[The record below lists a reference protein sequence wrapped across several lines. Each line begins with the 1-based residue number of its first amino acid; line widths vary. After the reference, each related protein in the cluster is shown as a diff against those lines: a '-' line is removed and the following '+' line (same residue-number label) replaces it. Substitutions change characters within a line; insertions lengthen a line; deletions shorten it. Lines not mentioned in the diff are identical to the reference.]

1 MRMVLACA
9 GACAL
14 LAAVSVSDALA
25 QGRGGVHGN
34 PGHGNPGGFSRG
46 LNRADIVAGPHGLPG
61 RNIARTRGA
70 NALGFCPPGQR
81 RKPGLGSRF
90 RC

>member
-1 MRMVLACA
+1 MKTILALV

-14 LAAVSVSDALA
+14 LAAVSASDALA

-34 PGHGNPGGFSRG
+34 PGGAVRG
-46 LNRADIVAGPHGLPG
+46 LNRADMVAGPHGLRG
-61 RNIARTRGA
+61 RTIARTRGSHA
-70 NALGFCPPGQR
+70 FGFCPPGQR

>member
-34 PGHGNPGGFSRG
+34 PGGFTRG
-46 LNRADIVAGPHGLPG
+46 LNRADIVAGPHGLRG

>member
-1 MRMVLACA
+1 MKTILALA
-9 GACAL
+9 SACAL
-14 LAAVSVSDALA
+14 FAAVGAADALA

-34 PGHGNPGGFSRG
+34 RGGVVKG
-46 LNRADIVAGPHGLPG
+46 LNRADVVAGPHGQRG
-61 RNIARTRGA
+61 RTIARKHGA

-90 RC
+90 QC